1 MTCGRFSAPRSL
13 AIGILKAIICAGDA
27 VKMVQLDDSECV
39 MIRELILH
47 TANSLR
53 GQRMNALA
61 DKLIETAD
69 KFKAV

>member
-1 MTCGRFSAPRSL
+1 MTCGRFSVPRSL
-13 AIGILKAIICAGDA
+13 ATGILKAIICAGDV

-69 KFKAV
+69 KFKVV

>member
-1 MTCGRFSAPRSL
+1 
-13 AIGILKAIICAGDA
+13 LKAIICAGDV
-27 VKMVQLDDSECV
+27 VKMVQLDDSECT